1 MLAAREPDS
10 DRLHRFSV
18 NHLVF
23 RLFRFEVRNL
33 KRSHRVQR
41 HEECLTGIAFTVLIA
56 QVLPHLSQNTENPRP
71 IKPLTLTVFA
81 EIHHGIC
88 TSDASSS
95 NPQV

>member
-41 HEECLTGIAFTVLIA
+41 DEECLVGIVFAVLIA
-56 QVLPHLSQNTENPRP
+56 PVLPYLSQNTENARP
-71 IKPLTLTVFA
+71 IKPLTLTVLA

-88 TSDASSS
+88 TSDPPSS
-95 NPQV
+95 NP